1 MAAKRTIALVTL
13 ASGIGNGFGRFT
25 FPALLPAMK
34 LDVLGS
40 YSAAGFIGT
49 ANVGAYLLGALLV
62 MVVSLRRPPHQI
74 LVAGLAC
81 STVGMFVLAAA
92 QSLLQLSL
100 GMTLAGIG
108 GASIFIPSPG
118 IVGAVVPANR
128 RGFTVGLV
136 NAGIGAATVLGTQLA
151 RFSPDWWGP
160 HGWRWVWAILGVLS
174 LATFV
179 AVLVLLRPATTGTVA
194 APRLAALREAP
205 GWLPYTVGYFL
216 FGFGYIIV
224 ITYTVASLREEGG
237 FAVGHAANVYAG
249 LAVGIAVGGIVLGRL
264 SDRVGRRLAM
274 LVGYAGTALCPLAML
289 VHREPLAS
297 LAAVAFGVLFSGSV
311 AVVATYLTDVVDRA
325 DFGPAFAAVTIAFS
339 LAQAAGPQVGGTL
352 RDHTGSFA
360 ATFLVSAA
368 SLGGA
373 TLAAAVLLRTAG
385 AGRRPDRMS
394 AAPSALARPAPG

>member
-1 MAAKRTIALVTL
+1 MEPKRTVALVAV

-34 LDVLGS
+34 RDVLGS

-49 ANVGAYLLGALLV
+49 ANVGAYLLGALVV

-74 LVAGLAC
+74 VVAGLAC
-81 STVGMFVLAAA
+81 STVAMFVLATAH
-92 QSLLQLSL
+92 SLFQLSV

-118 IVGAVVPANR
+118 IVGAVVPAGR
-128 RGFTVGLV
+128 RGYAVGMV

-160 HGWRWVWAILGVLS
+160 HGWRWVWAILGALS
-174 LATFV
+174 LATLVVV
-179 AVLVLLRPATTGTVA
+179 AAQLRPAVSGPVA
-194 APRLAALREAP
+194 TPRLAALREAP
-205 GWLPYTVGYFL
+205 GWLPYTLGYFL

-224 ITYTVASLREEGG
+224 VTYTVASLREEGG
-237 FAVGHAANVYAG
+237 FGVAHAANVYAA

-264 SDRVGRRLAM
+264 SDRVGRRAAM
-274 LVGYAGTALCPLAML
+274 VVGYAGTALCPLAML
-289 VHREPLAS
+289 AHREPLGSIAG
-297 LAAVAFGVLFSGSV
+297 VAFGVLVSGSV

-339 LAQAAGPQVGGTL
+339 LAQAAGPQVGGAL
-352 RDHTGSFA
+352 RDHTGSFS
-360 ATFLVSAA
+360 ATF
-368 SLGGA
+368 G
-373 TLAAAVLLRTAG
+373 LAAAVLGAATVSVALLLRSAG
-385 AGRRPDRMS
+385 AARPPR
-394 AAPSALARPAPG
+394 RPAPVARTSS